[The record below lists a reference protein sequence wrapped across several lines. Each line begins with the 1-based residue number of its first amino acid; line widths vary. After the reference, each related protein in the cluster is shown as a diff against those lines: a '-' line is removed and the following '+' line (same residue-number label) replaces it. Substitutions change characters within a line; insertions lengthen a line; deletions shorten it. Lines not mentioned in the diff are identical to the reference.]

1 MSNQLTLSDAIN
13 EAIDTGKDATVLYN
27 GTLSTFSA
35 AGLLA
40 FILAEG
46 AVDLGFTIPTS
57 DPGVAGEVWNDE
69 GVLKASAGA

>member
-1 MSNQLTLSDAIN
+1 MSNNLTLSDAIN
-13 EAIDTGKDATVLYN
+13 EALDTGKEATFTYN
-27 GTLSTFSA
+27 GTLYTFSP

-46 AVDLGFTIPTS
+46 SVNPGYTIPTE
-57 DPGVAGEVWNDE
+57 DPGVSGEVWNDS